1 MNDARQR
8 VDAEARTGGPRLGNP
23 RRAWIP
29 AAGLLTAVYL
39 ATIAPS
45 VTFWDAGEF
54 IAAAHALG
62 IPHPP
67 GTPLF
72 ILLLHTWALP
82 WSDSAY
88 ALATNSFSVL
98 CTVAA
103 GALSASLVARWMH
116 DHTNREFGFTC
127 GVAAAVCA
135 GTMSTVWSNATETEV
150 YAASLALAVVT
161 LFVADRAGR
170 LANRPSRALVAY
182 LFGLAAPLHVSA
194 LVAAPAAILLA
205 STTTFDGK
213 IEGTGAA
220 VLLAGAFVAMAIGT
234 LSPMFA
240 VAAVVSAGVALAF
253 ARGAR
258 WSRWGTVIELGGV
271 VGATILGAT
280 PLLFMLV
287 RARFDPAINQGNPST
302 VQAFVDVVAR
312 HQYDLAPLW
321 PRRAPL
327 WLQIG
332 NWFEYADW
340 QSALSL
346 GPTVVPTVQRIAV
359 SLVFAALAVVGA
371 TAHHGADR
379 RSWRAMLLLFL
390 CGSLGVILYL
400 NLRASPSFGWGIL
413 PADAMREAR
422 ERDYFFVLGFWT
434 AGLWA
439 GIGAVALARR
449 WRFSLAVGL
458 AAAELTIVLNW
469 SAVTRRNEPDASLP
483 RDVARGLLA
492 LLPARSVL
500 FVAGDND
507 TYPVWY
513 AQEVLGLRPDV
524 TIVTLPLLGAGWYSD
539 ELRRRNLSL
548 RSATVSPDPARAIAE
563 AARAHGRPVVAAMTL
578 EPSDRI
584 RLNGCWAVIGF
595 VLLDSSAY
603 GGCQSAFSSDTST
616 RISIDQVRTRRWL
629 KQIGSRSVQTTAR
642 PSIDPVGEYFAKM
655 LRCPGQLLDSAR
667 KSGRAVSLD
676 STCNP

>member
-1 MNDARQR
+1 M
-8 VDAEARTGGPRLGNP
+8 TS

-29 AAGLLTAVYL
+29 AAALLAAVYL
-39 ATIAPS
+39 ATMAPS

-82 WSDSAY
+82 WSDSSY
-88 ALATNSFSVL
+88 ALGTNSFSVL
-98 CTVAA
+98 CTAAA
-103 GALSASLVARWMH
+103 GGLSASLIGRWMH
-116 DHTNREFGFTC
+116 DDTNRQFGF
-127 GVAAAVCA
+127 VAAIAAAVCA
-135 GTMSTVWSNATETEV
+135 GSMFTVWSNATETEV
-150 YAASLALAVVT
+150 YAASLALALVT
-161 LFVADRAGR
+161 LYAADRAGR
-170 LANRPSRALVAY
+170 EGNRSSRALVAY

-205 STTTFDGK
+205 STASSDGRLDRAS
-213 IEGTGAA
+213 AA
-220 VLLAGAFVAMAIGT
+220 VLLTGAVTAMGIGT

-240 VAAVVSAGVALAF
+240 VATIVFAGVAIALA
-253 ARGAR
+253 RR
-258 WSRWGTVIELGGV
+258 EHWSRRATAVELGGA
-271 VGATILGAT
+271 VGFAILGAT
-280 PLLFMLV
+280 PLLFMII
-287 RARFDPAINQGNPST
+287 RARLDPAINQGNPSS
-302 VQAFVDVVAR
+302 VHALIDVVAR

-346 GPTVVPTVQRIAV
+346 GPTVVPTVQRVLV

-371 TAHHGADR
+371 TAHHRADR
-379 RSWRAMLLLFL
+379 RSWRALLLLFL
-390 CGSLGVILYL
+390 GGSLGVILYL

-413 PADAMREAR
+413 PAGAMREAR

-449 WRFSLAVGL
+449 WRLSLVIGLAVAG
-458 AAAELTIVLNW
+458 LTIPLNW
-469 SAVTRRNEPDASLP
+469 AAVTRRGEPEASLP
-483 RDVARGLLA
+483 LDVAQGLLG
-492 LLPARSVL
+492 LLPKQAVL

-507 TYPVWY
+507 TYPVWF
-513 AQEVLGLRPDV
+513 AQEVLGLRRDV
-524 TIVTLPLLGAGWYSD
+524 TVVTLPLLGASWYDD
-539 ELRRRNLSL
+539 EVRRRNPDL
-548 RSATVSPDPARAIAE
+548 RGGSVSPDPARTIAS
-563 AARAHGRPVVAAMTL
+563 AARGRGRPVLAALTL
-578 EPSDRI
+578 DSTDRR
-584 RLNGCWAVIGF
+584 RLNGCWTVIGF
-595 VLLDSSAY
+595 ALLDTADVND
-603 GGCQSAFSSDTST
+603 CQNG
-616 RISIDQVRTRRWL
+616 ISQGIRSGVSVDAVRTERWL
-629 KQIGSRSVQTTAR
+629 KQIGLRSVGTVR
-642 PSIDPVGEYFAKM
+642 PAIDPVSEYFAKL

-667 KSGRAVSLD
+667 KSRRRVSLD

>member
-1 MNDARQR
+1 MTDARQH
-8 VDAEARTGGPRLGNP
+8 VGAETRTGRPRPDSP

-29 AAGLLTAVYL
+29 AAGLLTVVYL
-39 ATIAPS
+39 ATMAPS

-82 WSDSAY
+82 WSDSTY

-103 GALSASLVARWMH
+103 AALSATLIARWLH
-116 DHTNREFGFTC
+116 DETNRELGFVA
-127 GVAAAVCA
+127 GIAAAVCA
-135 GTMSTVWSNATETEV
+135 GTMFTAWSNATETEV
-150 YAASLALAVVT
+150 YAAALALALVT
-161 LFVADRAGR
+161 LFAADRAGR
-170 LANRPSRALVAY
+170 VGGRSSRMLVAY
-182 LFGLAAPLHVSA
+182 LFGLAVPLHISA

-205 STTTFDGK
+205 SSTTSDGK
-213 IEGTGAA
+213 LDRATAA
-220 VLLAGAFVAMAIGT
+220 VLLTGAVIAMGIGT

-240 VAAVVSAGVALAF
+240 VVAILSAGVAIALA
-253 ARGAR
+253 RR
-258 WSRWGTVIELGGV
+258 QHWSGRATAAELGGA
-271 VGATILGAT
+271 VGFAMLGAT

-287 RARFDPAINQGNPST
+287 RAPFDPAINQGNPST
-302 VQAFVDVVAR
+302 VHAFIDVVAR

-346 GPTVVPTVQRIAV
+346 APSVIPTVPRVLV

-371 TAHHGADR
+371 TAHRRADR
-379 RSWRAMLLLFL
+379 RSWSAMVLLFL
-390 CGSLGVILYL
+390 CGSLGVTLYL

-413 PADAMREAR
+413 PIGALREAR
-422 ERDYFFVLGFWT
+422 ERDYFFILSFWT

-439 GIGAVALARR
+439 GIGAVMLARR
-449 WRFSLAVGL
+449 WRLSLAVGL
-458 AAAELTIVLNW
+458 AVAELTIALNW
-469 SAVTRRNEPDASLP
+469 RAVTRRSEDASLP
-483 RDVARGLLA
+483 FDVARGLLA
-492 LLPARSVL
+492 LLPPRSVL

-507 TYPVWY
+507 TYPVWF
-513 AQEVLGLRPDV
+513 AQEVLGLRRDV
-524 TIVTLPLLGAGWYSD
+524 TVVTLPLLGAGWYD
-539 ELRRRNLSL
+539 EELRRRNPDL
-548 RSATVSPDPARAIAE
+548 RGRKVSPDPARTIAA
-563 AARAHGRPVVAAMTL
+563 AARAHGRPVMAAITL
-578 EPSDRI
+578 DSADRT
-584 RLNGCWAVIGF
+584 RLNGCWTVIGLTMIDTDKPSICQN
-595 VLLDSSAY
+595 VLN
-603 GGCQSAFSSDTST
+603 QDTTT
-616 RISIDQVRTRRWL
+616 RILVDEVRTGRWV
-629 KQIGSRSVQTTAR
+629 KQIGSRSVGTVR
-642 PSIDPVGEYFAKM
+642 PSIDPVGEYFARL
-655 LRCPGQLLDSAR
+655 LRCPAQLLDSAR
-667 KSGRAVSLD
+667 KSGRGVSLD

>member
-1 MNDARQR
+1 MSQ
-8 VDAEARTGGPRLGNP
+8 

-29 AAGLLTAVYL
+29 AAAILAAVYL
-39 ATIAPS
+39 ATMAPS

-82 WSDSAY
+82 WSDSGY

-103 GALSASLVARWMH
+103 GALSASLVGRWMH
-116 DHTNREFGFTC
+116 DETNPAFGFVA

-135 GTMSTVWSNATETEV
+135 GTMFSVWSNATETEV

-161 LFVADRAGR
+161 LFAADHAGR
-170 LANRPSRALVAY
+170 VESLQSRALVAY
-182 LFGLAAPLHVSA
+182 LFGLGAPLHVSA

-205 STTTFDGK
+205 SSSPPRGEFRGARSAALLTGAFIAMGLGTMSPTFG
-213 IEGTGAA
+213 GAA
-220 VLLAGAFVAMAIGT
+220 VLSAVTAIALARREYWSNRATAIELSNAIG
-234 LSPMFA
+234 FA
-240 VAAVVSAGVALAF
+240 V
-253 ARGAR
+253 
-258 WSRWGTVIELGGV
+258 
-271 VGATILGAT
+271 LGAT
-280 PLLFMLV
+280 PLVFMPV
-287 RARFDPAINQGNPST
+287 RARLDPAINQGNPSSFR
-302 VQAFVDVVAR
+302 AFIDVVAR

-346 GPTVVPTVQRIAV
+346 GPTVIPTVPRVLV
-359 SLVFAALAVVGA
+359 SLAFAALALIGA
-371 TAHHGADR
+371 AEHRRTDR
-379 RSWRAMLLLFL
+379 RSWQALMLLFL
-390 CGSLGVILYL
+390 CGSLGVVLYL

-413 PADAMREAR
+413 PLNAVREAR

-439 GIGAVALARR
+439 GMGAVMLARR
-449 WRFSLAVGL
+449 WRLPLIVGL
-458 AAAELTIVLNW
+458 AAASLTVALNW
-469 SAVTRRNEPDASLP
+469 QAVTRRTEPDASLP
-483 RDVARGLLA
+483 FDVARGLLA
-492 LLPARSVL
+492 LLPEHSVL

-513 AQEVLGLRPDV
+513 AQEVRQTRRDV
-524 TIVTLPLLGAGWYSD
+524 TVVTLPLLGAGWYD
-539 ELRRRNLSL
+539 EELRRRNPELSGE
-548 RSATVSPDPARAIAE
+548 RPSADPARAIAS
-563 AARAHGRPVVAAMTL
+563 AARARGRPVVAALTL
-578 EPSDRI
+578 EASDRV
-584 RLNGCWAVIGF
+584 RLDGCWIVAGLA
-595 VLLDSSAY
+595 LLDVGGASS
-603 GGCQSAFSSDTST
+603 CQSTLPQDRAS
-616 RISIDQVRTRRWL
+616 RIRVDEARTALWL
-629 KQIGSRSVQTTAR
+629 KQIGPQSVGTVR
-642 PSIDPVGEYFAKM
+642 PSIDPVGEYFERL
-655 LRCPGQLLDSAR
+655 LRCPALLLDSAR
-667 KSGRAVSLD
+667 KSGRGVSLD
-676 STCNP
+676 SICNP